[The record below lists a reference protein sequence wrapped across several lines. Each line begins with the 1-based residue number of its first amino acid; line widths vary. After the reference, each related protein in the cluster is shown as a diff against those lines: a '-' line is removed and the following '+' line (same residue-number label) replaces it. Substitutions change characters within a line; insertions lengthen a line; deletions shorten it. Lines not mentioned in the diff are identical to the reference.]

1 MVRLYGE
8 APYKTVLVH
17 GGPGAIGALKG
28 FAKELNEQSK
38 LGVVEAIQSKYSIA
52 ELIEE
57 LYCQICENCTEK
69 VSLIGHSWG
78 AWLVVL
84 FAERYPEVVEQLILV
99 GCAPLED
106 KYVSEIGER
115 RLQNLSEEDGAIFQR
130 LVRNEATDEDMARIP
145 KVFLHSDNYCLVDSE
160 LHKADRTDSEMHNKV
175 WAEAAAMRTN
185 GQILGSFQNLKCPI
199 YLIQGETDPHPVDGV
214 KEPLREFGIPCET
227 CILEK
232 CGHSPYM
239 EQYAKDEFYKIL
251 LEWLKEN
258 RKGKQSK

>member
-1 MVRLYGE
+1 MVRLYGK

-28 FAKELNEQSK
+28 FAKELSEQSK
-38 LGVVEAIQSKYSIA
+38 FGVVEAIQSKYSIA

-57 LYCQICENCTEK
+57 LNCQIHDNCMEK

-84 FAERYPEVVEQLILV
+84 FAEKYPELVEQLILV

-106 KYVSEIGER
+106 KYIAEIGAR
-115 RLQNLSEEDGAIFQR
+115 RLQNLSDEDGEIFQR
-130 LVRNEATDEDMARIP
+130 LIRKEATDEDMTKIP
-145 KVFLHSDNYCLVDSE
+145 QVFRHSDNYCLVDSE
-160 LHKADRTDSEMHNKV
+160 LHNVDRTDSEMHNKV

-185 GQILGSFQNLKCPI
+185 GQILIAFQNLKCPI
-199 YLIQGETDPHPVDGV
+199 HLIQGAMDPHPANGV
-214 KEPLREFGIPCET
+214 IVPLQELGVPCEAYV
-227 CILEK
+227 LDK

-239 EQYAKDEFYKIL
+239 ERFAKDEFYKIL
-251 LEWLKEN
+251 LGWLKEN
-258 RKGKQSK
+258 MKRETE